1 MSDIRV
7 DPLFEAE
14 VIEAPYDYYA
24 ALREVD
30 PVHRVEGTNAFVV
43 SRAQLIQEVVADP
56 STYSSQSDAFLF
68 LGPGGRPGLR
78 PASGRERPVDEGI
91 PGVLAT
97 ADPPDHARQR
107 KVLSRLFSTSELARR
122 EPGFRALI
130 DAALAP
136 YLEGGQVEWMSA
148 IAEPLPMVMVA
159 RILGLPDSDAP
170 TLKEYG
176 FAGAEQING
185 FASEDRC
192 REIRGRLTD
201 LGPIG
206 DAYAQARSGKGSGT
220 DTVIGACAEAVK
232 TGELNDLEAV
242 STLMLV
248 TIAGGESTTSL
259 LGTGA
264 RLLARD
270 QALQDRLRGRP
281 SSVPQF
287 VEEACRM
294 DPPFRGHYRR
304 VTQDATLNGVDI
316 PAGAQVV
323 LLWPAANHDPEFVD
337 HPQEIDLDRTSS
349 RRHFGFGWGIHLCV
363 GAPLARLEAKV
374 AFEQLLVRTSR
385 FRVGETEEGL
395 RHHRS
400 LMVRRYIELPLVLEK
415 TGR

>member
-1 MSDIRV
+1 MSGLP
-7 DPLFEAE
+7 DPLFQAE
-14 VIEAPYDYYA
+14 VIEDPYTYYA
-24 ALREVD
+24 ALRDDD

-43 SRAQLIQEVVADP
+43 SRGQLIQQVVANP

-78 PASGRERPVDEGI
+78 PASGRERPVDEDI

-107 KVLSRLFSTSELARR
+107 KVLSKLFSTSALAPR

-130 DAALAP
+130 DEALDP
-136 YLEGGQVEWMSA
+136 YLHGGEVEWMSA
-148 IAEPLPMVMVA
+148 IAEPLPMVMVT

-185 FASEDRC
+185 FASEERC
-192 REIRGRLTD
+192 HEIRNRLTD

-206 DAYAQARSGKGSGT
+206 DAYAQAQSGKGPGT
-220 DTVIGACAEAVK
+220 DTVIGACAEAVRA
-232 TGELNDLEAV
+232 GELNDLEAV

-264 RLLARD
+264 RLLAED
-270 QALQDRLRGRP
+270 QALQDQLRSRP
-281 SSVPQF
+281 SVPQF
-287 VEEACRM
+287 VEEACRT

-304 VTQDATLNGVDI
+304 VTRDTTLNGVDL
-316 PAGAQVV
+316 PAGAQIV

-337 HPQEIDLDRTSS
+337 HPHEIDLHRTSS
-349 RRHFGFGWGIHLCV
+349 RRHFGFGWGIHLCI

-374 AFEQLLVRTSR
+374 AFEQLLSRTSR
-385 FRVGETEEGL
+385 FRVRETEAGL
-395 RHHRS
+395 RHLRS
-400 LMVRRYIELPLVLEK
+400 LMVRRYIELPLVLDK
-415 TGR
+415 PDK

>member
-1 MSDIRV
+1 MSVVRV
-7 DPLFEAE
+7 EPLFNAE
-14 VIEAPYDYYA
+14 VIEDPYDYYA
-24 ALREVD
+24 ALRDDD
-30 PVHRVEGTNAFVV
+30 PVHRVEGTDAFVV
-43 SRAQLIQEVVADP
+43 ARGHLIQEVVADP

-68 LGPGGRPGLR
+68 LAPGDRPGLR

-97 ADPPDHARQR
+97 ADPPDHGRQR
-107 KVLSRLFSTSELARR
+107 KVLSKLFSTSALARR

-130 DAALAP
+130 DAALEP
-136 YLEGGQVEWMSA
+136 CLNGGEVEWMSA

-159 RILGLPDSDAP
+159 RILGLSDSDAP

-176 FAGAEQING
+176 FAGTEQING
-185 FASEDRC
+185 FASEERC
-192 REIRGRLTD
+192 REIRNRLTD

-206 DAYAQARSGKGSGT
+206 DAYTQARSGKGPGT
-220 DTVIGACAEAVK
+220 DTVIGACAHAVGA
-232 TGELNDLEAV
+232 GELNDLEAV
-242 STLMLV
+242 SILMLV
-248 TIAGGESTTSL
+248 SIAGGESTTSL

-264 RLLARD
+264 RLLAED
-270 QALQDRLRGRP
+270 PVLQDRLRSRP
-281 SSVPQF
+281 SLMPQF

-304 VTQDATLNGVDI
+304 VTRDTTLNGVDI
-316 PAGAQVV
+316 PAGGQVV

-337 HPQEIDLDRTSS
+337 HPQEIDLDRSS
-349 RRHFGFGWGIHLCV
+349 PRRHFGFGWGIHLCI

-374 AFEQLLVRTSR
+374 AFEQLLARTSR

-400 LMVRRYIELPLVLEK
+400 LMVRRYLKLPLVLDNPD
-415 TGR
+415 R